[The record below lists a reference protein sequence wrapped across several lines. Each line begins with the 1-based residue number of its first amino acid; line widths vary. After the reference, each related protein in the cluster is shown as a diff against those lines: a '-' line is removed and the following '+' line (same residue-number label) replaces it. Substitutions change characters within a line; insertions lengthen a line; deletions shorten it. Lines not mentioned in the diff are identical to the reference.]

1 MELHQLKYFVKVAET
16 LNFSEAARSLCITQ
30 STLSQQIRQLEGELD
45 TPLFIRNS
53 HSVALTEAG
62 TELLPFAR
70 DTLNAADR
78 CRTRIADLNR
88 LAAGELNIG
97 VTYSFS
103 PMLTETILTF
113 MKMYPKVKLNI
124 CYKPMAEL
132 MQKLVRREVDFVLA
146 FRPLQPMRGVDS
158 HILFQNTLA
167 AVVADSHPLAT
178 LDKVTP
184 AELEQYDL
192 ALPSTGLQARNAFE
206 QLAGPYIGRMRI
218 RLELNEVNILL
229 RLVRRSRLVTILAQD
244 TIYNETGL
252 RGIPLDVPGNEMNG
266 CVHTLHDSYYKQS
279 MREFIRLL
287 GESLSVRQ
295 RREGWL

>member
-16 LNFSEAARSLCITQ
+16 LNFSEAARALCITQ

-78 CRTRIADLNR
+78 CRTRIADLNK
-88 LAAGELNIG
+88 LAVGELNIG

-113 MKMYPKVKLNI
+113 IKQYPKVKLNI

-146 FRPLQPMRGVDS
+146 FRPIQPSRAVDS
-158 HILFQNTLA
+158 HILFQNTLS
-167 AVVADSHPLAT
+167 AVVADSHPLAA

-192 ALPSTGLQARNAFE
+192 ALPSPGLQARNAFE
-206 QLAGPYIGRMRI
+206 QLAEPYMSRMRI
-218 RLELNEVNILL
+218 HIELNEVNILL
-229 RLVRRSRLVTILAQD
+229 RLVRHSRLVTILAQD
-244 TIYNETGL
+244 TVYNESGL
-252 RGIPLDVPGNEMNG
+252 KAIPIDVPGNEMNG
-266 CVHTLHDSYYKQS
+266 CVHTLRDSYYKQS